1 MLKTISNKRKIDRT
15 TFITNAR
22 RDWELWSLSMHEL
35 TNRWV
40 RNQEGM
46 RETVAKTYNHG
57 TRCCL
62 LARRGRRTEISWLQ
76 LLFPRVFLRSL
87 FSTQTQ
93 KRRAKA
99 EEEEHLLLLPP
110 LRSQQRSRGQ
120 GTQGNKCAHG
130 EEGSQGGV
138 PSEVPRGK
146 GPNEAYLPRYQGGR
160 VSRRRTFLRFQVPT
174 EVAENGQS
182 PWPLCQG
189 VHI

>member
-22 RDWELWSLSMHEL
+22 RDLELWSLSMHEL

-40 RNQEGM
+40 RNQKGM
-46 RETVAKTYNHG
+46 RETVEKTYNHG

-87 FSTQTQ
+87 FSTHTQT
-93 KRRAKA
+93 RRAKA
-99 EEEEHLLLLPP
+99 EEEEEHLLLRPP

-146 GPNEAYLPRYQGGR
+146 GLKEASLSE
-160 VSRRRTFLRFQVPT
+160 VSGTYRGTGEWAKPLTIVSGVP
-174 EVAENGQS
+174 
-182 PWPLCQG
+182 
-189 VHI
+189 HIGSH